1 MNYYNLN
8 NIHILK
14 PTFIEYIKDLTHFY
28 LKEESLLHGLKSC
41 NSKYKNKPFMII
53 NSKCANKNYLCVN
66 EKMKDYDNVAEELN
80 NILELHVKR
89 IQYSKNMVQKYY

>member
-1 MNYYNLN
+1 MNYYNIN
-8 NIHILK
+8 NTHILK
-14 PTFIEYIKDLTHFY
+14 PAFIEYIKDLTHYY
-28 LKEESLLHGLKSC
+28 LKEESLSHGLNSC
-41 NSKYKNKPFMII
+41 NTNYKNKPFMII

-66 EKMKDYDNVAEELN
+66 EKMKDYDTVAEELN

>member
-1 MNYYNLN
+1 
-8 NIHILK
+8 
-14 PTFIEYIKDLTHFY
+14 
-28 LKEESLLHGLKSC
+28 
-41 NSKYKNKPFMII
+41 MII